1 MKALLPFNITDKPVA
16 CFHLNKQLFINADMT
31 SPYIVVT
38 VISEYLPLIIQKF
51 PARKPE
57 LPTRITSLYS
67 YITLTNFYVCLT
79 EINRCFI
86 KRFTWT
92 IHNVIAP
99 ATLKQSR
106 YIIVWSSGECH
117 WSPPPSPSLRLL

>member
-1 MKALLPFNITDKPVA
+1 
-16 CFHLNKQLFINADMT
+16 MT

-38 VISEYLPLIIQKF
+38 VISEYLRLIIQKF
-51 PARKPE
+51 PARKPG

-92 IHNVIAP
+92 IHNGIAP

-117 WSPPPSPSLRLL
+117 WAPPPPPPIAFFEIVVLVYHEYYDNC